1 MKDLKL
7 YELNSSQEVVMLQC
21 KYTLFKK
28 VVNIV
33 TSISYKKEL
42 DFELLNKAYNLVV
55 KRNDSLR
62 IRFTKVKGKTMQ
74 YFLNGVDETK
84 VPVHSFN
91 TKEEQEKFIKQITKH
106 AIKYKK
112 GVVIE
117 PYFVHTYDD
126 KYMVVLKVCHL
137 VLDIYGINV
146 VFKDLFGVYE
156 ALKNGT
162 ELPEPPTSFE
172 ESLQKELP
180 RKHNQDMHNRNY
192 EFFKDI
198 LDTNEEPYYAGIH
211 GPKNPI
217 WQKQLSKN
225 KRAMK
230 MFFINCDTEGTRCSI
245 SPEVTNKV
253 MEYCKSI
260 EQSPANFLFYALS
273 VCTGKL
279 NNNTEKML
287 PLELYNC
294 RTNYHDKN
302 CAGTKVQSL
311 GCYTKINY
319 QKSFIEN
326 FEDFCTNQKRLYRHI
341 GFADSEYEQLLHK
354 TYKSSMLETYYSITY
369 SFIPFEYNDDFY
381 YDMYTN
387 GKGALPAY
395 IAQLYNI
402 ATGEIIMAYDC
413 HIKTT
418 SKEDVFSFHKKY
430 VNLLL
435 NIIEN
440 PNELIGN
447 IKM

>member
-1 MKDLKL
+1 MEKHKL

-33 TSISYKKEL
+33 TSISYKQEM
-42 DFELLNKAYNLVV
+42 DFDLLNKAYNLVV
-55 KRNDSLR
+55 SRNDSLR
-62 IRFTKVKGKTMQ
+62 IRFTKHKGKTMQ
-74 YFLNGVDETK
+74 YFLPKVEDVQVPVYEFETK
-84 VPVHSFN
+84 
-91 TKEEQEKFIKQITKH
+91 EQQEKFIKKITKR
-106 AIKYKK
+106 AIKFKK
-112 GVVIE
+112 GVIIE
-117 PYFVHTYDD
+117 PFFVKTFDN

-146 VFKDLFGVYE
+146 VFKDLFNVYE
-156 ALKNGT
+156 SLKNET
-162 ELPEPPTSFE
+162 ELPECPTSFE

-180 RKHNQDMHNRNY
+180 RKHNKEVHSRNY
-192 EFFKDI
+192 EFFKN
-198 LDTNEEPYYAGIH
+198 LLESNEEPYYAGIH
-211 GPKNPI
+211 GPKNLI
-217 WQKQLSKN
+217 WQKQISKN

-230 MFFINCDTEGTRCSI
+230 MFFINCDTRGTRCSI
-245 SPEVTNKV
+245 SPEVTKKV
-253 MEYCKSI
+253 MEYCKNTG
-260 EQSPANFLFYALS
+260 QSPANFLFYALS

-311 GCYTKINY
+311 ACYTKVNY
-319 QKSFIEN
+319 QKSFQEN
-326 FEDFCTNQKRLYRHI
+326 FDEFCTNQKRLYRYI
-341 GFADSEYEQLLHK
+341 NFADAEYEKLLHQ

-369 SFIPFEYNDDFY
+369 SFIPFEYSDDFY

-402 ATGEIIMAYDC
+402 ATGEFIMAYDC

-418 SKEDVFSFHKKY
+418 SNDDVLSFHKKY

-440 PNELIGN
+440 PNELVNN